1 MYIKSTI
8 HPYRSIEK
16 SKVHQ
21 NQPFLKP
28 ICYYIRIEERE
39 KKRKGRKEEKNGHN
53 IQSYSLQTNPKSRLF
68 QIVKEVPTIGIPKI
82 ETKYR
87 FLEFQKYGIFLHR
100 CRFMEFH
107 LYSIFEYFA
116 NLLNSKN
123 RHYFQ
128 NFRFVYFQEYFLFL
142 KLTDFW
148 NSNSSDYLVSI
159 PISGIPKIW
168 KFPTPIFQSII
179 QKCPSRKCNE
189 QSNILPTLQGIR
201 RVPFSLSPYFRRNFG
216 GPRSTNL
223 FN

>member
-8 HPYRSIEK
+8 HPYHQIVK

-148 NSNSSDYLVSI
+148 NSNSWDYLVSI
-159 PISGIPKIW
+159 PIFEIPKIW
-168 KFPTPIFQSII
+168 ELHVYQYLAVRV
-179 QKCPSRKCNE
+179 KCQIVPQYLDIPNFCHSVCF
-189 QSNILPTLQGIR
+189 SSPTLQCID
-201 RVPFSLSPYFRRNFG
+201 PQIFQLQSLFFRN
-216 GPRSTNL
+216 
-223 FN
+223 